1 MSTKPEVTKPEVHTL
16 FPEVLCKTHLKLDN
30 KSVLKAT
37 KELTFIRDDVQ
48 PKNTGAST
56 NRYLFQNPVF
66 DDLQKKVLAEFGK
79 FNREILQYTHDYVV
93 TTSWA
98 TETKPGEQ
106 SKLHKHINCQYSG
119 AYYVSVPQGSN
130 TISFVQPDKGGF
142 MTIPYRYNSLN
153 SKRATFTLKE
163 GDLIFFPSYMWHQID
178 LNKSKKTRYS
188 IALNLIPTGVIGEGD
203 SQLILNV

>member
-1 MSTKPEVTKPEVHTL
+1 MSTKAEVHTL
-16 FPEVLCKTHLKLDN
+16 FPEVLCRAHLKLDN
-30 KSVLKAT
+30 KSLLKAI
-37 KELTFIRDDVQ
+37 KEITFIRDDIQ
-48 PKNTGAST
+48 PKNTGTSPS
-56 NRYLFQNPVF
+56 RYLFQQPVF
-66 DDLQKKVLAEFGK
+66 HELRKKALEQFGK
-79 FNREILQYTHDYVV
+79 FNREILQYTHDYAV

-106 SKLHKHINCQYSG
+106 SSLHTHINCQYSG

-153 SKRATFTLKE
+153 SRRATYTLKE